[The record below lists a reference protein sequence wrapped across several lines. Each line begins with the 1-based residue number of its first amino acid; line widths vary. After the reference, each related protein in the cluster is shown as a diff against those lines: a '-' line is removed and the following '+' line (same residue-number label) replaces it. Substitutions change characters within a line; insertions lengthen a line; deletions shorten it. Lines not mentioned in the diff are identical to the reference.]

1 MDEELL
7 DDFGLDEEDDE
18 GATDTVPNKDRSA
31 EPIFTTLL
39 RRSINQLW
47 GDDPVMVDFVEHVAT
62 PLSILL
68 GHKTAKGG
76 DFVIEKMAEGV
87 DVSRYSDDQ
96 SMRAHLINGLFPVLH
111 IAHTLHNWG
120 VPTMRRYDDVVRRTF
135 IAGYIL
141 HDWVKLPEVDD
152 QLEAMGLS
160 HDTVNA
166 AQHLAE
172 VEVIFRAWAV
182 QLGLDQFLE
191 PVGGLEQLLHDLIFV
206 ACNTQK
212 KWGTLR
218 NLSALPGLYLHGTE
232 RSLAERLS
240 RLADYLAYVGRDP
253 RQTVN
258 DRYIHQEI
266 SSLSD
271 QNAHL
276 IYHHVAELRGV
287 VTNLINNA
295 ALNAC
300 QNEST
305 IPILY
310 APSGVVYLART
321 GATYDLNLEQIGQ
334 DVIDGIRRTA
344 QRVLN
349 NNLTGFNRDGKGL
362 KYAEY
367 YELFFEPIQMFDVG
381 ARATFKI
388 IHDGKAPSSGK
399 RFAKMR
405 DSGWMNDDVDLDLPD
420 TPQVDQLAE
429 WCYFVEKLTR
439 DLPGDLDAARIL
451 LPAMGL
457 EHLTEQFDAVPRDV
471 RAGGVGY
478 HWYFAAGHFIKQNPK
493 LDPVQVREVIEG
505 FAYQM
510 GLAVKAVND
519 AHQTAA
525 IDADAKEDGFADL
538 RAYIKQMLTFSVIP
552 VEIETLADENQT
564 NTEHFVK
571 ELDRYTNAKKRGRG
585 TTSLCS
591 LCSSPFEVT
600 KQKEAAVL
608 FSPQVY
614 SNKLSL
620 HGSNGLRDICS
631 ICGLETMLRQLLMN
645 RSNASG
651 GRFEGRRIRY
661 LYFYPA
667 YFFTPET
674 MTVFRFIHDRLR
686 RLSFTELRKQL
697 VSEDNDSVAVQL
709 GPDVWQ
715 QLEDLLLIPEED
727 YDPAEDRY
735 LRMQFP
741 STEPITFYFLGVPP
755 PGRDSKEAEAWVHPA
770 FLSLLLPLCVDV
782 KVVASESP
790 MPLLN
795 EANEMPETVLLDG
808 AHAAIG
814 YLAQKERLN
823 LDQVLPTLKR
833 LATGYLIHMDGNST
847 AGSGGYDYRWQDIPT
862 LARHLSESSLYA
874 FHYLKKWQR
883 RVGLDGI
890 PGSKAK
896 LYLAYEANIS
906 NGGEDEMS
914 HARILTELYRQ
925 FYRAGKMNSN
935 SVLRPI
941 SVAASAILTADKR
954 LFGDKESLTEVV
966 LGELS
971 SFMER
976 VQQDRADGRL
986 APGSDYAS
994 RADAMQRF
1002 AEYFV
1007 GTLYF
1012 DLFRGDVSAL
1022 RGKQLNLLKNACE
1035 VVYRGLD
1042 ADYWA
1047 ERKQAEESTQAV

>member
-1 MDEELL
+1 MDDELFDTLGL
-7 DDFGLDEEDDE
+7 DDDGGSKEDKS
-18 GATDTVPNKDRSA
+18 PHIP
-31 EPIFTTLL
+31 EPLFTTLL
-39 RRSINQLW
+39 RRSVSQIW
-47 GDDPVMVDFVEHVAT
+47 GDDPVMADFVEHVAT

-96 SMRAHLINGLFPVLH
+96 SMRAHLVNGLFPVLH
-111 IAHTLHNWG
+111 IARTLHSWS
-120 VPTMRRYDDVVRRTF
+120 VPTLRRYNDKVRRTF
-135 IAGYIL
+135 IAGYVL
-141 HDWVKLPEVDD
+141 HDWVKLPEVDEW
-152 QLEAMGLS
+152 LEKLGLS
-160 HDTVNA
+160 HDTISA
-166 AQHLAE
+166 AQHLSE
-172 VEVIFRAWAV
+172 VEEVFREWATH
-182 QLGLDQFLE
+182 LGLDKFLD
-191 PVGGLEQLLHDLIFV
+191 PAGGLDLLLHDLIFV

-218 NLSALPGLYLHGTE
+218 NLSALPQLHLHGTE
-232 RSLAERLS
+232 RGLAERLS

-271 QNAHL
+271 QTAFL
-276 IYHHVAELRGV
+276 AYHHVAELRGV

-295 ALNAC
+295 ALDAC
-300 QNEST
+300 QNESVL
-305 IPILY
+305 PLLY
-310 APSGVVYLART
+310 APSGVVYLVKKGT
-321 GATYDLNLEQIGQ
+321 EHNLSLEQIGN
-334 DVIDGIRRTA
+334 DVVKSIRQTA
-344 QRVLN
+344 QRVLS

-362 KYAEY
+362 KCAEY
-367 YELFFEPIQMFDVG
+367 YSLFFEPIEMFDV
-381 ARATFKI
+381 AVRATFKI

-405 DSGWMNDDVDLDLPD
+405 DNGWMDDDVDLDLPD
-420 TPQVDQLAE
+420 TPQVDQIAE
-429 WCYFVEKLTR
+429 WCYFAEKLSR
-439 DLPGDLDAARIL
+439 DLPKELDAPKIL
-451 LPAMGL
+451 LSAMGL
-457 EHLTEQFDAVPRDV
+457 SNLTAQFDVVPRDI

-478 HWYFAAGHFIKQNPK
+478 HWYFAAGHFVKQNPTF
-493 LDPVQVREVIEG
+493 DPIQIREAIEK
-505 FAYQM
+505 FSHQM
-510 GLAVKAVND
+510 GIVV
-519 AHQTAA
+519 AA
-525 IDADAKEDGFADL
+525 QSKPNPDAKAGSVPVEDGFEDL
-538 RAYIKQMLTFSVIP
+538 RAYINQILTFSMTP
-552 VEIETLADENQT
+552 NEDIEQNERNHTSR
-564 NTEHFVK
+564 EHFAK

-591 LCSSPFEVT
+591 LCSSPFDVD

-614 SNKLSL
+614 SNKLPL

-674 MTVFRFIHDRLR
+674 MTIFRIIHDRLR
-686 RLSFTELRKQL
+686 RISFTELRKHLVVEGDDGIELKLEPDSLQL
-697 VSEDNDSVAVQL
+697 
-709 GPDVWQ
+709 
-715 QLEDLLLIPEED
+715 LEDLLLTPEED

-741 STEPITFYFLGVPP
+741 RTEPITFYFLGIPP
-755 PGRDSKEAEAWVHPA
+755 PGRDSKDAEAWVHPA
-770 FLSLLLPLCVDV
+770 FLALLLPLCIDV

-795 EANEMPETVLLDG
+795 EANEMSETVLLDG

-814 YLAQKERLN
+814 YLAKKERLN

-833 LATGYLIHMDGNST
+833 LVTGYLIHIDGNSE
-847 AGSGGYDYRWQDIPT
+847 AGGKDFYRWQALPAV
-862 LARHLSESSLYA
+862 ARHLSESSLYA

-883 RVGLDGI
+883 KAGLDGI
-890 PGSKAK
+890 PGPKAK
-896 LYLAYEANIS
+896 LYLAYEQNIKS
-906 NGGEDEMS
+906 EGEDEMS
-914 HARILTELYRQ
+914 HARTLTELYRQ
-925 FYRAGKMNSN
+925 FYRASKTNSN

-941 SVAASAILTADKR
+941 SVASKAILTADKR
-954 LFGDKESLTEVV
+954 LFADEESLTEVV
-966 LGELS
+966 TGELN
-971 SFMER
+971 SFIDR

-986 APGSDYAS
+986 AAGSDHES
-994 RADAMQRF
+994 RSIAMKSF

-1035 VVYRGLD
+1035 VVYRELE
-1042 ADYWA
+1042 ADYWSERNQSA
-1047 ERKQAEESTQAV
+1047 ETEPTA